1 MKTISFFIAVT
12 MFFSL
17 SSFSQPSQFTLASLF
32 TDNLVLQQ
40 KSDAPIW
47 GKGKPGAI
55 VSITPS
61 WGKKVKSIVQP
72 DSHWTMKLKTPKAGG
87 PFTISFVH
95 NGDTTKLNNVLIGE
109 VWLCSGQ
116 SNMEMPLEG
125 WPPEN
130 PIDNSAMEIQRAA
143 FPKIRL
149 FTVGHSISL
158 EQNDTCVGTWKECTP
173 KVASKFGATGFFFGK
188 KLHQELNVPIG
199 LIQSAWGGTPVQAWT
214 SEKFITQ
221 HKNYLDFPS
230 DLKQS
235 REQFAA
241 YMAWLYSHKVIDISS
256 RAMGEQFKG
265 LTFDDSVYARTDF
278 NDSSWKEMNLPKGW
292 EQTEVGEFDGVL
304 WFRKQI
310 EIPKHW
316 LNKELVLE
324 FGPIDDCDLAYING
338 KRIGG
343 LDTGSPWNIN
353 RIYSVPAEIVNDSLL
368 TIAVQVIDNGGG
380 GGFWGHKEQLNIH
393 PRQVESTIKDDS
405 EKINLAGNWKYMPV
419 AEYRDSKFC
428 VFDVASREF
437 YTRPRVLFEISSQ
450 TPTTLYNGM
459 IAPLVPYAM
468 KGAIWYQGE
477 SNTKDP
483 EAYKTLFPLMIK
495 NWRND
500 WQNDFSFYFV
510 QIAPFNYS
518 QGEQSQ
524 RLREAQLQTLSVPKT
539 GMAVTLDIGNASNI
553 HPSNKTDVG
562 ERLARWA
569 LAKDYAKKI
578 PYSGPKYKSYKI
590 KNNAMILLFEFADGL
605 NIKMR
610 NGKTYF
616 EIAGEDSVFKEAT
629 VTVKGKTLL
638 VRSTEVTKP
647 IAVRYAWDDI
657 AEAVLFNKTGLPA
670 SSFRT
675 DNWKK

>member
-1 MKTISFFIAVT
+1 MAVS
-12 MFFSL
+12 MIL
-17 SSFSQPSQFTLASLF
+17 SQHSFSQTPQFRLASLF

-40 KSDAPIW
+40 KSDAPVW
-47 GKGKPGAI
+47 GKGKPGAT
-55 VSITPS
+55 VSITAS
-61 WGKKVKSIVQP
+61 WGKNVKSIVQP
-72 DSHWTMKLKTPKAGG
+72 DSHWMMKIKTPKAGG
-87 PFTISFVH
+87 PFIISIVH
-95 NGDTTKLNNVLIGE
+95 DGDSTKLNNVFTGE

-130 PIDNSAMEIQRAA
+130 PIDNSATEIQHAI
-143 FPKIRL
+143 FPKIRF

-158 EQNDTCVGTWKECTP
+158 EQNDTCIGTWKVCTP
-173 KVASKFGATGFFFGK
+173 EAAAKFGATGFFFGK

-214 SEKFITQ
+214 SEKYITQ

-230 DLKQS
+230 ALEQS

-241 YMAWLYSHKVIDISS
+241 YMVWLYSHKVIDISS
-256 RAMGEQFKG
+256 RAMGEQCKG
-265 LTFDDSVYARTDF
+265 LTFDDSLYARIDF

-292 EQTEVGEFDGVL
+292 EQTEIGEYDGVV

-324 FGPIDDCDLAYING
+324 LGPIDDCDLTYVNG
-338 KRIGG
+338 KRTGG
-343 LDTGSPWNIN
+343 LDTGNPWNIN
-353 RIYSVPAEIVNDSLL
+353 RSYSVPAEIVNDSLL
-368 TIAVQVIDNGGG
+368 TIAVQVIDFGGG
-380 GGFWGHKEQLNIH
+380 GGFWGHNEQLNIH
-393 PRQVESTIKDDS
+393 PRQVEEPLKADS
-405 EKINLAGNWKYMPV
+405 EKISLAGNWKYMPV

-428 VFDVASREF
+428 VFDATSREF

-459 IAPLVPYAM
+459 IAPLIPYAI

-500 WQNDFSFYFV
+500 WQNDFPFYFV
-510 QIAPFNYS
+510 QIAPYNYS

-524 RLREAQLQTLSVPKT
+524 YLREAQLQALAVPKT

-569 LAKDYAKKI
+569 LAKDYGKKI
-578 PYSGPKYKSYKI
+578 PFSGPIYTSMKI
-590 KNNAMILLFEFADGL
+590 KNESIILSFEYADGL
-605 NIKMR
+605 NVQAR
-610 NGKTYF
+610 NGKSYF
-616 EIAGEDSVFKEAT
+616 QITGEDSVFKDAT
-629 VTVKGKTLL
+629 VVPKGKTLI
-638 VRSTEVTKP
+638 VSSPEVKKP
-647 IAVRYAWDDI
+647 IAVRYAWDNA
-657 AEAVLFNKTGLPA
+657 AESTLFNKANLPA

-675 DNWKK
+675 DDWKK